1 MNQEKVSQLDSLRQQ
16 LMHSAV
22 SLLVFYTVFIRLVLG
37 TCVCVCFCVY
47 VCAGVCVCVYVCLC
61 VQTCVCVFALKKII
75 LLFYFMS
82 SYSICE
88 CVCDCFSLSVI
99 NVSVFV

>member
-47 VCAGVCVCVYVCLC
+47 VCAGVCVCVCVCLC
-61 VQTCVCVFALKKII
+61 VQTCVCVCDCTEENNFAI
-75 LLFYFMS
+75 LFHELIQYM
-82 SYSICE
+82 
-88 CVCDCFSLSVI
+88 CVCV
-99 NVSVFV
+99 

>member
-1 MNQEKVSQLDSLRQQ
+1 MGLTLFVFMNQEKVSQLDSLRQQ

-47 VCAGVCVCVYVCLC
+47 VCAGVCVCVCVCLC
-61 VQTCVCVFALKKII
+61 VYVC
-75 LLFYFMS
+75 LLH
-82 SYSICE
+82 
-88 CVCDCFSLSVI
+88 FSESKCNQSFVNVVI
-99 NVSVFV
+99 FSFR